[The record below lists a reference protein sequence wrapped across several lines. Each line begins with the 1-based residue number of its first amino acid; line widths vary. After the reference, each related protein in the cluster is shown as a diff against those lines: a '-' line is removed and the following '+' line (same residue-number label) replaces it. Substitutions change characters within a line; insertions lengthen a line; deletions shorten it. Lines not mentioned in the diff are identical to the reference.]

1 MSSSDRILPLTRVVS
16 AFVLPFLLASFLILF
31 VSPQPTGGLFAW
43 DINPRM
49 TAAYMGAGYLGGAY
63 LLSRAAIGSRWHRV
77 AAGFPPVAA
86 FTIALLL
93 ATIIHWDRFELTHL
107 PFLIWLVLYI
117 VTPVLILAVWFRN
130 RATDPGELEPQDA
143 IVPPLARWAL
153 GAIGVFLL
161 IFAVTNLVAPAL
173 SMRIWPWE
181 LTPLTARVIGG
192 WAALL
197 GVGGL
202 FISRE
207 KRWSAWRIGVQSIL
221 LWHSLVLLG
230 AIIHRLDFQD
240 GNLLNWYLISV
251 FVMLV
256 GLVSLYLWMET
267 LKSKNSSSP

>member
-1 MSSSDRILPLTRVVS
+1 M
-16 AFVLPFLLASFLILF
+16 
-31 VSPQPTGGLFAW
+31 
-43 DINPRM
+43 
-49 TAAYMGAGYLGGAY
+49 
-63 LLSRAAIGSRWHRV
+63 
-77 AAGFPPVAA
+77 
-86 FTIALLL
+86 
-93 ATIIHWDRFELTHL
+93 
-107 PFLIWLVLYI
+107 
-117 VTPVLILAVWFRN
+117 
-130 RATDPGELEPQDA
+130 
-143 IVPPLARWAL
+143 
-153 GAIGVFLL
+153 
-161 IFAVTNLVAPAL
+161 
-173 SMRIWPWE
+173 
-181 LTPLTARVIGG
+181 GG